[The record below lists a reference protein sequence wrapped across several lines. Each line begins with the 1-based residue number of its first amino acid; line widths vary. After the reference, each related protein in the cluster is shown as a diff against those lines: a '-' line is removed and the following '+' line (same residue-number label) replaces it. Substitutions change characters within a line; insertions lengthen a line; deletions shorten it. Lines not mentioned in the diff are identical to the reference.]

1 MHRWNDKNVVVIGAA
16 RSGVAASHL
25 LLDVGAQVTISDL
38 RSETELPVLAPL
50 AERGARL
57 VCGGHPERLWDEAD
71 VVVVSPGIPFDAPPL
86 QAARGRG
93 LPVMAEIELAA
104 QFIDVPIT
112 GITGSNGKSTV
123 TSMTGE
129 VLRAAGLEVAVCGNI
144 GRPLSAAVGDQLRGE
159 ASYEA
164 YVVELSSFQTE
175 AIDRFHCDY
184 IALLNITPDHLD
196 RHGSLDAYAEAKL
209 RILKNCRAG
218 DWVVYNIEDEGLVS
232 RMPEVAA
239 QRVPFAQVPLPGTQP
254 AAWVDDDQ
262 VWWIGATGGPQ
273 PIIGVDEMAVLGP
286 HNHANACAAAALGLL
301 AGSTPEQVATG
312 LRRYRP
318 LDHRMEKCGEL
329 NGVICVNDSKAT
341 NIDSTVAALSGFR
354 RGVWLILGGRDKGAD
369 FSVLEP
375 LIEDRVVK
383 ILLIGEATSVIEAAL
398 RGSVSLER
406 CETMDGAVQRG
417 LSSAAPGDVL
427 LLSPACTS
435 FDQYSNFEER
445 GDHFKELVAEWV
457 AESGTRAEAKP
468 AEQPRLTSPEKG

>member
-1 MHRWNDKNVVVIGAA
+1 MHRWDDKKVVVIGAA
-16 RSGVAASHL
+16 RSGVAAAHL
-25 LLDVGAQVTISDL
+25 LLDVGALVTISDL
-38 RSETELPVLAPL
+38 QPETELPELAPL

-57 VCGGHPERLWDEAD
+57 VCGGHPESLWEDAD
-71 VVVVSPGIPFDAPPL
+71 AVIVSPGIPFDAPPL
-86 QAARGRG
+86 EIARACG

-104 QFIDVPIT
+104 RFIEVPIT

-129 VLRAAGLEVAVCGNI
+129 VLRATGLEVAVCGNI
-144 GRPLSAAVGDQLRGE
+144 GRPLSAAVSDQLRGE
-159 ASYEA
+159 ASYQA

-175 AIDRFHCDY
+175 AIESFHLDY
-184 IALLNITPDHLD
+184 VALLNITPDHLD

-209 RILKNCRAG
+209 RILKNCTAD

-232 RMPEVAA
+232 RMPEIPARRA
-239 QRVPFAQVPLPGTQP
+239 PFAQRPLPGTHP
-254 AAWVDDDQ
+254 AAWVDDGY
-262 VWWIGATGGPQ
+262 VWWSAETGSPQ
-273 PIIGVDEMAVLGP
+273 TILGVDEMAVLGP

-318 LDHRMEKCGEL
+318 LDHRMEKCGEVR
-329 NGVICVNDSKAT
+329 GVTCVNDSKAT
-341 NIDSTVAALSGFR
+341 NIDSTLAALSGFQ

-375 LIEDRVVK
+375 LIEERVVK
-383 ILLIGEATSVIEAAL
+383 ILLIGEATPVIDAAL
-398 RGSVSLER
+398 RGSAPVER
-406 CETMDGAVQRG
+406 CKTMDRAVQRA
-417 LSSAAPGDVL
+417 LSSAAAGDVL

-445 GDHFKELVAEWV
+445 GDHFKDLVSKLGAEV
-457 AESGTRAEAKP
+457 DETLAGDLP
-468 AEQPRLTSPEKG
+468 LTSPEEE

>member
-1 MHRWNDKNVVVIGAA
+1 MHHWNDKNVVVIGAA

-38 RSETELPVLAPL
+38 QSETELLLLTPL

-57 VCGGHPERLWDEAD
+57 VCGGHPESLWDDAD
-71 VVVVSPGIPFDAPPL
+71 AVIVSPGIPFDAPPL
-86 QAARGRG
+86 QAARARG

-104 QFIDVPIT
+104 QFIEVPIT

-129 VLRAAGLEVAVCGNI
+129 VLLAAGLEVAVCGNI
-144 GRPLSAAVGDQLRGE
+144 GRPLSAAVSDRLRGE
-159 ASYEA
+159 ASYQA

-209 RILKNCRAG
+209 RILKNCNAD
-218 DWVVYNIEDEGLVS
+218 DWVVYNIEDEVLVS

-239 QRVPFAQVPLPGTQP
+239 RRAPFAQRPLPGTHP
-254 AAWVDDDQ
+254 AAWVDDGY
-262 VWWIGATGGPQ
+262 VWWSAETGSPQ
-273 PIIGVDEMAVLGP
+273 RIIGIDEMAILGP

-318 LDHRMEKCGEL
+318 LDHRMEKCSEL

-341 NIDSTVAALSGFR
+341 NIDSTLAALSGFQ

-369 FSVLEP
+369 FSVLVP
-375 LIEDRVVK
+375 LIEGRVVR
-383 ILLIGEATSVIEAAL
+383 ILLIGEASPLIDAAL
-398 RGSVSLER
+398 QGSAPIER
-406 CETMDGAVQRG
+406 CETMDRAVQRG
-417 LSSAAPGDVL
+417 LSSAAAGDVL

-435 FDQYSNFEER
+435 FDQYSSFEER
-445 GDHFKELVAEWV
+445 GNHFKELVLEL
-457 AESGTRAEAKP
+457 GAKVG
-468 AEQPRLTSPEKG
+468 ETT